1 MKILFSIW
9 NLTFGLSLCCTVPS
23 SPFNGLSFYVN
34 KLRLASALLLS
45 QQPAPNF
52 SKSVKLNAAHV
63 PTKTRTFVPDATQ
76 ATAPRAAFVPPRPSS
91 CRPGSP
97 GCSAASGR
105 PPSHAS
111 RRAAALNRGPW
122 PGPQVPR
129 GASLAVP
136 PAGPGGSEETPA
148 PSRSN
153 NSGPRGWSTDA
164 PGELA
169 AQPRARRPSRSPN
182 TAGSALRRT
191 RPPPRRGHVEPAG
204 RGAPG
209 AGGGWFPGRTEVRQ
223 GSGQRGDA
231 ASPGAREG
239 LTDVTETPR

>member
-1 MKILFSIW
+1 M
-9 NLTFGLSLCCTVPS
+9 TFGLSLCCTVPS
-23 SPFNGLSFYVN
+23 FPFNGLSFYVM
-34 KLRLASALLLS
+34 KLRLTSALLLS

-52 SKSVKLNAAHV
+52 SRSVKLQHGLRDSPV
-63 PTKTRTFVPDATQ
+63 PTKTRTFVPDTTQ

-97 GCSAASGR
+97 GCGVASGR

-122 PGPQVPR
+122 PGPGAPR

-136 PAGPGGSEETPA
+136 PAGPEGSEETPA

-153 NSGPRGWSTDA
+153 NSGLRGWSTDA
-164 PGELA
+164 PGELE
-169 AQPRARRPSRSPN
+169 AQPRARGPNRSRN
-182 TAGSALRRT
+182 EAVSALCRT

-209 AGGGWFPGRTEVRQ
+209 ADGGWFPGRAEVRQ

-231 ASPGAREG
+231 SSPGAREG